1 MRQSVLYL
9 AFLSFL
15 LLASRSLAEEDL
27 FAGTPSPTPAFL
39 SDHSYDNSDVDGT
52 NLKPKEN
59 TESDDDNQ
67 ISSDKTEE
75 NVKKDSSHDAA
86 KSKPKKDDKGSSS
99 DSREPDIN
107 GL

>member
-39 SDHSYDNSDVDGT
+39 SDHSYDNSDIDGT
-52 NLKPKEN
+52 AMNKQKNGDP
-59 TESDDDNQ
+59 D
-67 ISSDKTEE
+67 
-75 NVKKDSSHDAA
+75 KKDSSVEVDG
-86 KSKPKKDDKGSSS
+86 DQNSSS
-99 DSREPDIN
+99 RSKETDIN